1 MLLNLLFMKYQTNFI
16 YGRLN
21 LATKHIAIISSM
33 RIRMMIFT
41 ICTSLYL
48 IKWRHGMR
56 YFNISKFKQFIK
68 NAITLRN
75 IKSKF

>member
-1 MLLNLLFMKYQTNFI
+1 MLLNLLFMKYQMTFI

-33 RIRMMIFT
+33 QIRMMIFI
-41 ICTSLYL
+41 ICTLLYF
-48 IKWRHGMR
+48 IKWRRGMR
-56 YFNISKFKQFIK
+56 YFNISKFKRFIK

-75 IKSKF
+75 IKSKS